1 MRICILAEGCYPYV
15 VGGVSSWVQML
26 MTGLPEHEFVIYSVG
41 AEAKDRGKFKYKL
54 PENCVGVEEAFL
66 DEILSLRGSEM
77 MENILTG
84 EEQQTLY
91 EFVSGKRAVPLKR
104 LAEIFHY
111 GRWKSPLAVFM
122 SSDFFDII
130 VRIYREEY
138 NNLPFTDFFWTM
150 RSMLLPLFYL
160 LQQKLPEADVYH
172 SVATG
177 YCGVIGAMAATIYNK
192 PYMITEHGI
201 YSREREAEIIK
212 SDWAKPDFKGVWIRY
227 FYYLAR
233 ISYHA
238 ANRLYTLFEHN
249 GQIAADLG
257 CAPEKINIVPNGVH
271 MDRFTHIPEL
281 VDHGGP
287 ITIGAVVRVVPIKD
301 ILTLLRAFAIVKRE
315 MQDAQLVVMG
325 GLEEDPDYVAVCHRT
340 VRMLGLEDV
349 TFTGSVPVAEYL
361 PKMDILVLSSISEG
375 QPLAVLE
382 GFSAHR
388 PYVTTDVGCC
398 RELIYGD
405 SNDTLGT
412 AGAVVAPMD
421 YESMAY
427 EILRLARSYELR
439 RSMAAVGFARTQAH
453 YTYEQFIDAYRIA
466 YERERKEGAH
476 GGRRI

>member
-1 MRICILAEGCYPYV
+1 MRICLLAEGCYPYV

-26 MTGLPEHEFVIYSVG
+26 MTGLPEHEFIIYSVG

-54 PENCVGVEEAFL
+54 PENCLGVEEAFL
-66 DEILSLRGSEM
+66 DEILSLRSSDM
-77 MENILTG
+77 LENILTG
-84 EEQQTLY
+84 EETQILY
-91 EFVSGKRAVPLKR
+91 EFVRGERDVPLKY
-104 LAEIFHY
+104 LAEIFQH

-177 YCGVIGAMAATIYNK
+177 YCGVIGAMAATVYQK
-192 PYMITEHGI
+192 PYIITEHGI

-212 SDWAKPDFKGVWIRY
+212 SNWVKTDFKGIWIRY

-233 ISYHA
+233 LSYTS
-238 ANRLYTLFEHN
+238 ANHLYTLFRHN
-249 GQIAADLG
+249 GKIAEDLG

-271 MDRFTHIPEL
+271 MERFTNIPEL
-281 VDHGGP
+281 TDHGGP
-287 ITIGAVVRVVPIKD
+287 IMIGAVVRVVPIKD
-301 ILTLLRAFAIVKRE
+301 ILTLLRAFAVVKRE
-315 MQDAQLVVMG
+315 RPDARLVVMG
-325 GLEEDPDYVAVCHRT
+325 GLEEDPEYVAVCHRT

-361 PKMDILVLSSISEG
+361 PQMDILVLSSISEG

-405 SNDTLGT
+405 VDDDLGT

-421 YESMAY
+421 YEAMAY

-453 YTYEQFIDAYRIA
+453 YTYEQFIDAYRNA
-466 YERERKEGAH
+466 YEQTAKEGAH
-476 GGRRI
+476 GRRRI

>member
-26 MTGLPEHEFVIYSVG
+26 MAGLPEHEFVIYSVG

-54 PENCVGVEEAFL
+54 PENCIGVEESFL

-91 EFVSGKRAVPLKR
+91 EFVSGERDVPLKR

-177 YCGVIGAMAATIYNK
+177 YCGVIGAMAATVHQK
-192 PYMITEHGI
+192 PYIITEHGV

-212 SDWAKPDFKGVWIRY
+212 SDWVKTDFKGLWIRY

-233 ISYHA
+233 LSYTS
-238 ANRLYTLFEHN
+238 ANRLYMLFGHN
-249 GQIAADLG
+249 GKIAEGLG
-257 CAPEKINIVPNGVH
+257 CAPKKINIVPNGVH
-271 MDRFTHIPEL
+271 MERFSHIPEL
-281 VDHGGP
+281 ADHGGP

>member
-1 MRICILAEGCYPYV
+1 MRICLLAEGCYPYV

-26 MTGLPEHEFVIYSVG
+26 MTGLPEHEFIIYSVG

-54 PENCVGVEEAFL
+54 PENCIGVEESFL

-77 MENILTG
+77 MENILNA
-84 EEQQTLY
+84 EEQQILY
-91 EFVSGKRAVPLKR
+91 EFVRGERDVPLKY
-104 LAEIFHY
+104 LAEIFQH

-130 VRIYREEY
+130 VRIYREAY

-177 YCGVIGAMAATIYNK
+177 YCGVIGAMAATVYQK
-192 PYMITEHGI
+192 PYIITEHGI

-212 SDWAKPDFKGVWIRY
+212 SNWVKTDFKGIWIRY

-233 ISYHA
+233 LSYTS
-238 ANRLYTLFEHN
+238 ANHLYTLFRHN
-249 GQIAADLG
+249 GKIAEDLG
-257 CAPEKINIVPNGVH
+257 CAPEKINLVPNGVH
-271 MDRFTHIPEL
+271 MERFTNIPEL
-281 VDHGGP
+281 TDHGGP

-301 ILTLLRAFAIVKRE
+301 ILTLLRAFAVVKRE
-315 MQDAQLVVMG
+315 RPDARLVVMG
-325 GLEEDPDYVAVCHRT
+325 GLEEDPEYVAVCHRT

-361 PKMDILVLSSISEG
+361 PQMDILVLSSISEG

-405 SNDTLGT
+405 VDDDLGT

-421 YESMAY
+421 YEAMAY

-453 YTYEQFIDAYRIA
+453 YTYEQFIDAYRNA
-466 YERERKEGAH
+466 YEQTAKEGAH
-476 GGRRI
+476 GRRRI

>member
-1 MRICILAEGCYPYV
+1 MRICILAEGSYPYV
-15 VGGVSSWVQML
+15 VGGVSSWIQML
-26 MTGLPEHEFVIYSVG
+26 MTGLPEYEFIVYAIG

-54 PENCVGVEEAFL
+54 PENCLGVEETFL
-66 DEILSLRGSEM
+66 DEILSLRAAQMREG
-77 MENILTG
+77 ILTG
-84 EEQQTLY
+84 EDQQTLY
-91 EFVSGKRAVPLKR
+91 ELVRGKRDVPLAR
-104 LAEIFHY
+104 LAEIFRY
-111 GRWKSPLAVFM
+111 GRWSSPLAVFM

-130 VRIYREEY
+130 VRVYRESY

-150 RSMLLPLFYL
+150 RSMLLPLFFL

-177 YCGVIGAMAATIYNK
+177 YCGVIGGMAATVCQK
-192 PYMITEHGI
+192 PFIITEHGI

-212 SDWAKPDFKGVWIRY
+212 SDWAKTDFKGVWIRY

-233 ISYHA
+233 LSYQTA
-238 ANRLYTLFEHN
+238 GRLYTLFEHN

-257 CAPEKINIVPNGVH
+257 CAPEKIRIVPNGVH
-271 MDRFTHIPEL
+271 MERFAHIPPL
-281 VDHGGP
+281 TDHGGP
-287 ITIGAVVRVVPIKD
+287 IRIGAVVRVVPIKD
-301 ILTLLRAFAIVKRE
+301 ILTLLRAFAIVKRTLP
-315 MQDAQLVVMG
+315 DAQLVIMG

-361 PKMDILVLSSISEG
+361 PQMDIMVLSSISEG

-405 SNDTLGT
+405 STDTCGT

-421 YESMAY
+421 YEAMAH
-427 EILRLARSYELR
+427 EIVRLARSYELR
-439 RSMAAVGFARTQAH
+439 REMAAVGFARTKAR
-453 YTYEQFIDAYRIA
+453 YTYAQFIDAYRAA
-466 YERERKEGAH
+466 YETAVKEGAH

>member
-1 MRICILAEGCYPYV
+1 MRICLLAEGCYPYV

-26 MTGLPEHEFVIYSVG
+26 MTGLPEHEFIIYSVG

-54 PENCVGVEEAFL
+54 PENCLGVEESFL
-66 DEILSLRGSEM
+66 DEILNLRASDMLED
-77 MENILTG
+77 ILNA
-84 EEQQTLY
+84 EEQQILY
-91 EFVSGKRAVPLKR
+91 EFVRGERDVPLKY
-104 LAEIFHY
+104 LAEIFQH

-177 YCGVIGAMAATIYNK
+177 YCGVIGAMAATVYQK
-192 PYMITEHGI
+192 PYIITEHGV

-212 SDWAKPDFKGVWIRY
+212 SNWVKTDFKGIWIRY

-233 ISYHA
+233 LSYTS
-238 ANRLYTLFEHN
+238 ANHLYTLFRHN
-249 GQIAADLG
+249 GKIAEDLG

-271 MDRFTHIPEL
+271 MERFTNIPEL
-281 VDHGGP
+281 TDHGGP

-301 ILTLLRAFAIVKRE
+301 ILTLLRAFAVVKRE
-315 MQDAQLVVMG
+315 RPDARLVVMG
-325 GLEEDPDYVAVCHRT
+325 GLEEDPEYVAVCHRT

-361 PKMDILVLSSISEG
+361 PQMDILVLSSISEG

-405 SNDTLGT
+405 VDDDLGT

-421 YESMAY
+421 YEAMAY

-453 YTYEQFIDAYRIA
+453 YTYEQFIDAYRNA
-466 YERERKEGAH
+466 YEQTAKEGAH
-476 GGRRI
+476 GRRRI

>member
-1 MRICILAEGCYPYV
+1 MRICILAEGSYPYV

-26 MTGLPEHEFVIYSVG
+26 MTGLPEHEFIVYSVG
-41 AEAKDRGKFKYKL
+41 AEAKDRGKFKYTL
-54 PENCVGVEEAFL
+54 PENCLGVEEVFL
-66 DEILSLRGSEM
+66 DEILSLRGSDM
-77 MENILTG
+77 LENILTG
-84 EEQQTLY
+84 EETQILY
-91 EFVSGKRAVPLKR
+91 ELVCGTHHISIRH
-104 LAEIFHY
+104 LAEIFQH

-130 VRIYREEY
+130 TRVYREEY

-177 YCGVIGAMAATIYNK
+177 YCGVIGAMAATRYEK
-192 PYMITEHGI
+192 PYIITEHGI

-212 SDWAKPDFKGVWIRY
+212 SDWVKTDFKGIWIRY

-233 ISYHA
+233 LSYNSA
-238 ANRLYTLFEHN
+238 GRLYTLFGHN

-271 MDRFTHIPEL
+271 MDRFAHIPAL
-281 VDHGGP
+281 ADHGGP
-287 ITIGAVVRVVPIKD
+287 IRIGAVVRVVPIKD

-315 MQDAQLVVMG
+315 MKDAELYVMG
-325 GLEEDPDYVAVCHRT
+325 GLEEDPEYVAVCHRT

-349 TFTGSVPVAEYL
+349 VFTGSIPVADYL
-361 PKMDILVLSSISEG
+361 ERMDILVLSSISEG

-405 SNDTLGT
+405 ANDDFGT

-421 YESMAY
+421 YESMAH
-427 EILRLARSYELR
+427 EVLRMARSYELR
-439 RSMAAVGFARTQAH
+439 HRMAEAGFARTKAY
-453 YTYEQFIDAYRIA
+453 YTYEQFIDSYREAYTQA
-466 YERERKEGAH
+466 GKEGVY
-476 GGRRI
+476 GRRRV

>member
-1 MRICILAEGCYPYV
+1 
-15 VGGVSSWVQML
+15 
-26 MTGLPEHEFVIYSVG
+26 
-41 AEAKDRGKFKYKL
+41 
-54 PENCVGVEEAFL
+54 
-66 DEILSLRGSEM
+66 
-77 MENILTG
+77 ME
-84 EEQQTLY
+84 
-91 EFVSGKRAVPLKR
+91 
-104 LAEIFHY
+104 
-111 GRWKSPLAVFM
+111 
-122 SSDFFDII
+122 
-130 VRIYREEY
+130 
-138 NNLPFTDFFWTM
+138 
-150 RSMLLPLFYL
+150 
-160 LQQKLPEADVYH
+160 
-172 SVATG
+172 
-177 YCGVIGAMAATIYNK
+177 
-192 PYMITEHGI
+192 
-201 YSREREAEIIK
+201 
-212 SDWAKPDFKGVWIRY
+212 
-227 FYYLAR
+227 
-233 ISYHA
+233 
-238 ANRLYTLFEHN
+238 
-249 GQIAADLG
+249 
-257 CAPEKINIVPNGVH
+257 
-271 MDRFTHIPEL
+271 RFSHIPEL
-281 VDHGGP
+281 IDHGGP

-405 SNDTLGT
+405 SSDTLGT

-421 YESMAY
+421 YEAMAY

-453 YTYEQFIDAYRIA
+453 YTYEQFIESYRIA

>member
-1 MRICILAEGCYPYV
+1 MRICLLAEGSYPYV
-15 VGGVSSWVQML
+15 VGGVSSWIQML
-26 MTGLPEHEFVIYSVG
+26 MTGLPEHEFVVYSIG
-41 AEAKDRGKFKYKL
+41 AEAKDRGKFKYTL
-54 PENCVGVEEAFL
+54 PENCLGVEEAFL
-66 DEILSLRGSEM
+66 DEILSLRSSDM
-77 MENILTG
+77 LENILTG
-84 EEQQTLY
+84 EETQILY
-91 EFVSGKRAVPLKR
+91 EFVRGERDVPLKH
-104 LAEIFHY
+104 LAEIFQH

-130 VRIYREEY
+130 VRIYREAY

-177 YCGVIGAMAATIYNK
+177 YCGMVGGMAATVYEK

-227 FYYLAR
+227 FYYLAKL
-233 ISYHA
+233 SYNTS
-238 ANRLYTLFEHN
+238 NRLYTLFEHN

-257 CAPEKINIVPNGVH
+257 CAPEKITIVPNGVH
-271 MDRFTHIPEL
+271 MERFTHIPEL
-281 VDHGGP
+281 VNHGGP

-315 MQDAQLVVMG
+315 MQDARLVVMG